1 MRCSSSY
8 PIIKGTPVF
17 IVDKSSVFSQKDY
30 LSDSSYKGANYGT
43 NSDEGSG
50 IRRFVRRM
58 GNRLAE
64 SRTSLRYFGA
74 GHAIRHTFREFP
86 DARILVIGS
95 GGTDYSSPDCRVIH
109 TDVTFGPNVEA
120 IVDGHDLPFAN
131 GAFDLAIG
139 VSILEHVADPQ
150 RCVAEIYRILAP
162 KGFVY
167 AATPF
172 LQPVHMGAYDFT
184 KFTPLGHRRL
194 FRCFDTLEWGL
205 SMGPGSMLAYSLSGF
220 LESCARHHGLR
231 RFGRLIGLL
240 ATPPLRK
247 LDRLLAHSP
256 AAWDSAGGTFFFG
269 RRREHPLSDREIIKE
284 YRGGYTGAA
293 NV

>member
-1 MRCSSSY
+1 M
-8 PIIKGTPVF
+8 PVF
-17 IVDKSSVFSQKDY
+17 IVDELSVFSQQDY
-30 LSDSSYKGANYGT
+30 TSDSAYKGANYGT
-43 NSDEGSG
+43 NSDVASG
-50 IRRFVRRM
+50 VRRSVRRL
-58 GNRLAE
+58 GHRLAE
-64 SRTSLRYFGA
+64 SSTSLRYFGPS
-74 GHAIRHTFREFP
+74 HAIRHTLREFP
-86 DARILVIGS
+86 GARILVIGS
-95 GGTDYSSPDCRVIH
+95 GGTDYGSPECRVIH

-120 IVDGHDLPFAN
+120 IVDGHDLPFGD
-131 GAFDLAIG
+131 GAFDMAIG
-139 VSILEHVADPQ
+139 VSVLEHVADPQ
-150 RCVAEIYRILAP
+150 RCVAEMHRVLGP

-172 LQPVHMGAYDFT
+172 LQPVHMGAYSFT

-194 FRCFDTLEWGL
+194 FRCFDTVEWGL

-220 LESCARHHGLR
+220 LESCGRRRGLR

-269 RRREHPLSDREIIKE
+269 QRREHPLSDREIIRE
-284 YRGGYTGAA
+284 YRGGYQGA
-293 NV
+293 VKI